1 VFVVPPPP
9 PAPPPPAPP
18 APPRQRPLLAAP
30 NRRERLLELAAQRDP
45 LYREV
50 ADLIVPAA
58 GVRNV
63 AALAS
68 RLAAQLRADWRR
80 GAPGQAA

>member
-1 VFVVPPPP
+1 
-9 PAPPPPAPP
+9 
-18 APPRQRPLLAAP
+18 
-30 NRRERLLELAAQRDP
+30 
-45 LYREV
+45 
-50 ADLIVPAA
+50 VPAA